1 MAGSPCWPRDSQE
14 SSSTPQ
20 LKSNSSVVLSFVYS
34 LTLTSIHNYWK
45 NFSLGKAFLN
55 DWLYRKVALQGL
67 WEKLHTLG
75 PSQEEKGMTEDEM
88 VGW

>member
-1 MAGSPCWPRDSQE
+1 MVRNPSFLVRLDPLLLLALAKPF
-14 SSSTPQ
+14 
-20 LKSNSSVVLSFVYS
+20 KS
-34 LTLTSIHNYWK
+34 
-45 NFSLGKAFLN
+45 

-75 PSQEEKGMTEDEM
+75 PLQEEKGMTEDEM